1 MKHHLLAAPLPK
13 ALQADRPG
21 CNPLPPCP
29 TGLQGMKTA
38 LHADGA
44 AEVRPQQEAVSKED
58 RNLVAWWDF
67 EEGEGYLVKDIT
79 GHGHDLHLLQEP
91 RWQVGLGVRF
101 WFCSCLPCLVMA

>member
-1 MKHHLLAAPLPK
+1 MVRSLQHRRAHLGVDLNV
-13 ALQADRPG
+13 LQADRPG
-21 CNPLPPCP
+21 CNPVPPCP
-29 TGLQGMKTA
+29 PGLQGMKTA

-58 RNLVAWWDF
+58 PNLVAWWDF

-91 RWQVGLGVRF
+91 RWQVGVAMRS
-101 WFCSCLPCLVMA
+101 WVCS